1 MSADELPE
9 ELAEGTPATVPT
21 KTPDATLRL
30 TDDGLE
36 MPEFL
41 RGYVGT
47 FQIRTPG
54 VTGEFETAEAG
65 LPDVEFY
72 DGVIA
77 VYPSP
82 GEYHNDL
89 DAGRMGISTDEHP
102 ETVYGI
108 VDERT
113 EASR

>member
-1 MSADELPE
+1 MNTDELPE
-9 ELAEGTPATVPT
+9 ELSEGTPESVPT

-41 RGYVGT
+41 RGYAGEFT
-47 FQIRTPG
+47 IRTPG
-54 VTGEFETAEAG
+54 VTGEFETSEAG
-65 LPDVEFY
+65 LPDVDFY

-82 GEYHNDL
+82 GEYHGDL
-89 DAGRMGISTDEHP
+89 KAGRMGISTDEHP

-108 VDERT
+108 IDERT
-113 EASR
+113 GANR

>member
-1 MSADELPE
+1 MSANELPE
-9 ELAEGTPATVPT
+9 EAEGTPESVPT

-47 FQIRTPG
+47 FEIRTPG

-77 VYPSP
+77 IYPDA
-82 GEYHNDL
+82 GEYHGDL
-89 DAGRMGISTDEHP
+89 EAGLMGISTDEHP
-102 ETVYGI
+102 ETVYEI
-108 VDERT
+108 INERT
-113 EASR
+113 EENQ